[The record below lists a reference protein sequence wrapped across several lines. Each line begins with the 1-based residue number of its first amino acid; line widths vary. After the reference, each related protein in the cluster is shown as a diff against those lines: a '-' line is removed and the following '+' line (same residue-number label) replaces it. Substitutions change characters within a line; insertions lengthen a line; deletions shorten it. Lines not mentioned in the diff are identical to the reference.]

1 MSKKV
6 WVYAEYFGGK
16 ITEVTLELLSIGRD
30 LAKALKDETELEAVL
45 LGNDVGDA
53 GALLAEYGAQ
63 KVYVFEDPSLQMF
76 SPMTYVPLLADL
88 AEEHRPDI
96 FLFGATAFGTTLGPA
111 VAARLK
117 TGMAAHC
124 VDLKIDTNGKLVA
137 QVPSF
142 GGKVIGEILCP
153 ATTPQMASVK
163 PGIFEKTPAP
173 VPLQIVK
180 QNTVFEDKD
189 ATGYLEPVSLAQQT
203 PEGISLDT
211 AEVVVCGGFGV
222 GSSDNWK
229 ILEKLAEYLG
239 GSVACTRPPVDE
251 GWCGEHLMVGT
262 SGRSIRPKVY
272 LGFGVSGAT
281 HHLCGMS
288 KADFVV
294 NVNSDAKA
302 SVFEVSDVGIVAD
315 VGSILPLL
323 LEATKSKS

>member
-6 WVYAEYFGGK
+6 WVYAEIFDGK
-16 ITEVTLELLSIGRD
+16 ITEVTLELLTRGRE
-30 LAKALKDETELEAVL
+30 LAKSLGDETELEAAL
-45 LGNDVGDA
+45 LGSELGDA
-53 GALLAEYGAQ
+53 AARLAEYGAQ
-63 KVYVFEDPSLQMF
+63 KVYVFEDTSLRMY
-76 SPMTYVPLLADL
+76 SPTTYVPLLADL
-88 AEEHRPDI
+88 AATHHPDI
-96 FLFGATAFGTTLGPA
+96 FLFGATAFGTVLGPA

-124 VDLKIDTNGKLVA
+124 IDLKIDANEKLVA

-163 PGIFEKTPAP
+163 PGIFEKSPAP
-173 VPLQIVK
+173 VPLQIVR
-180 QNTVFEDKD
+180 QNTTFEDKD
-189 ATGYLEPVSLAQQT
+189 ITGYLEPVSLVQQAS
-203 PEGISLDT
+203 EGISLDT
-211 AEVVVCGGFGV
+211 AEVVLCGGFGV
-222 GSSDNWK
+222 GSSENWK
-229 ILEKLAEYLG
+229 ILEKLAESLG

-294 NVNSDAKA
+294 NVNNDAKA

-323 LEATKSKS
+323 LGATESKI